1 MKYIS
6 RRTSILSLAT
16 ASGLVGV
23 GYSWYQHRLG
33 KPADQ
38 VLETLWNLEFE
49 LPRGNT
55 LKFKTLVGAPIV
67 LNFWA
72 TWCPPCVEEL
82 PLLER
87 FYQQNISKR
96 WQVIGLAVD
105 NTRAVNQFLNKM
117 PVSFPTPL
125 AGLEG
130 IELSHSLGN
139 LSGGLPFT
147 VVFNSAGEIV
157 VRHMG
162 KLNSQQLDGFSL
174 IR

>member
-1 MKYIS
+1 MKHIS
-6 RRTSILSLAT
+6 RRASILSLAT
-16 ASGLVGV
+16 VSGLIGA
-23 GYSWYQHRLG
+23 GYSWYSYGPG
-33 KPADQ
+33 KPVDQ
-38 VLETLWNLEFE
+38 SLETLWNLEFE
-49 LPRGNT
+49 LPTGGA
-55 LKFKTLVGAPIV
+55 LKLKTLMGKPIV

-87 FYQQNISKR
+87 FYQQNVAKK

-105 NTRAVNQFLNKM
+105 NAKAVNQFLNKM
-117 PVSFPTPL
+117 PISFLTPL

-130 IELSHSLGN
+130 IELSRSLGN

-147 VVFNSAGEIV
+147 VVFNAAGEIV
-157 VRHMG
+157 ARHMG
-162 KLNSQQLDGFSL
+162 KLNSQQLDGFST